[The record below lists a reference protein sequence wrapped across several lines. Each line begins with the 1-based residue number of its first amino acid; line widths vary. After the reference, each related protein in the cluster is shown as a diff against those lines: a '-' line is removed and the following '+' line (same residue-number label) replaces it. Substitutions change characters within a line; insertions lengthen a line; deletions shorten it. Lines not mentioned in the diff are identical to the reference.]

1 MSDRPRP
8 LQWLIDRLSRLVS
21 TATDALEQ
29 GGSVIDWRDTVA
41 RLLTRYS
48 AAALQAGQNGAP
60 LDEAGKAAVVKQVQ
74 AQIGFLDGFA
84 AEIQDAPQFEQGWK
98 ARAEMYAKS
107 IAAPYWSGRTKMLPL
122 PALPGDGTTQCLGNC
137 TCTIEVDWI
146 DEENGDADVYWRL
159 GASERHCQTC
169 PQRAQDWSP
178 LRIRNGELQ

>member
-122 PALPGDGTTQCLGNC
+122 PALPGDGTTQCKTNCGCSWDVQELEGDGNY
-137 TCTIEVDWI
+137 
-146 DEENGDADVYWRL
+146 DAYWRL
-159 GASERHCQTC
+159 GKAENCQTC
-169 PQRAQDWSP
+169 LQRAADWSP
-178 LRIRNGELQ
+178 LRIRQGEVQ